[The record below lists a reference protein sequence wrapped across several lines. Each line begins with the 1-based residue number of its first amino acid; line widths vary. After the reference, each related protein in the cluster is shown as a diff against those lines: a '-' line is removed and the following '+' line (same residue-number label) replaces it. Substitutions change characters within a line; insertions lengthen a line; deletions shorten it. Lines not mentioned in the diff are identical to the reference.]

1 MYVFTHSL
9 THSLISL
16 LFSPL
21 SSKQLRSETAQRLLP
36 VIFGL
41 HSSVITEAALET
53 SLFS

>member
-21 SSKQLRSETAQRLLP
+21 SSEQLRSETAQRLLP